1 MPYCEKK
8 RVEFPLPQ
16 SEYRGRGR
24 LLHIEIFDGSESG
37 EDQKKIGRGISKEQQ
52 LPKGING
59 MGR

>member
-1 MPYCEKK
+1 MSFFIRMDKGVKRKKDWRSLPYCEKK

-37 EDQKKIGRGISKEQQ
+37 EDQ
-52 LPKGING
+52 
-59 MGR
+59 